1 MNNDFLK
8 LNEILSSYSKG
19 NKNRAYTKL
28 KKISVKYPENQKIKF
43 NLGIMEQDQGLIN
56 KAKITYK
63 NLIDKFDNLN
73 AKINLYLLYLKEKNY
88 PNALNIIELI
98 LKTDPELNDVLLDK
112 AYILL
117 KSKDIKNC
125 FKICYSILN
134 KNYNNVIAI
143 NLIGLCLIEEKN
155 YKEAEIKLLEG
166 IKYKND
172 DIPLLNSI
180 GKLYFEI
187 WNLKKSED
195 FYFKALQFNPKS
207 YQTLNNLAGFY
218 LETNR
223 SKKALIYYKKALDIL
238 PNEATILSNISKTY
252 LSLSNIEKAEEYC
265 LSALKIRSEDS
276 FKKIL
281 SIIYFQKQ
289 NFKRAWQYFDGRLGL
304 NDFIEKNKSYKLISK
319 KLLRNKKI
327 DPNKK
332 LLIVREQGV
341 GDEILYGTIY
351 HDLLKN
357 FEQLFIET
365 DKRLI
370 SLFINS
376 FGNKYKNKFVELGLF
391 SKNISKL
398 DSFDQVL
405 YAGSLGYYFRNN
417 IESFPKN
424 NYLKISN
431 EDIKHFNTQLKVC
444 KKKYKIGLSWKSF
457 KNQYA
462 NQKSLSLNDLD
473 CIISLNNVDSIN
485 LQYGDV
491 TQEIAEY
498 NKYSKSKILEL
509 KEIDLF
515 NEFIKIGAVL
525 KNIDLFI
532 TVSNS
537 TAHLAGALGIN
548 TLLIKPFKQATFH
561 YWNQPTNKTPW
572 YNTIELLERDQIKD
586 ISFFKD
592 RVLSKLN

>member
-19 NKNRAYTKL
+19 NKNSAYTKL
-28 KKISVKYPENQKIKF
+28 KKISIKYPENQKIKF

-56 KAKITYK
+56 KAKTTYK
-63 NLIDKFDNLN
+63 NLIDKYDNLN
-73 AKINLYLLYLKEKNY
+73 AKINLYLLYLKENNY
-88 PNALNIIELI
+88 SNALNIIELI
-98 LKTDPELNDVLLDK
+98 LKTNPGLNDVLLDK

-125 FKICYSILN
+125 FKICDSILK
-134 KNYNNVIAI
+134 KNYNNLSAI
-143 NLIGLCLIEEKN
+143 NLIGLCFLEEKN
-155 YKEAEIKLLEG
+155 YKQAEIKLLEG
-166 IKYKND
+166 IKHKND
-172 DIPLLNSI
+172 YIPLLNSL
-180 GKLYFEI
+180 GRLYFEI
-187 WNLKKSED
+187 WNLQKSEN
-195 FYFKALQFNPKS
+195 FYLKALQYNPTS

-218 LETNR
+218 LETNN
-223 SKKALIYYKKALDIL
+223 SKKSLIFYKKALDIL
-238 PNEATILSNISKTY
+238 PNEATILNNISKTY
-252 LSLSNIEKAEEYC
+252 LSLNNIEKAEEYC

-281 SIIYFQKQ
+281 SIIYFRKQ
-289 NFKRAWQYFDGRLGL
+289 NFKRAWRYFDGRLGL
-304 NDFIEKNKSYKLISK
+304 NEFIEKNESYKLISK

-351 HDLLKN
+351 QDLLKN
-357 FEQLFIET
+357 YEHLFIET

-370 SLFINS
+370 SLFVNS
-376 FGNKYKNKFVELGLF
+376 FGKQYKNRFVELGLF

-398 DSFDQVL
+398 NSFDQIL

-424 NYLKISN
+424 NYLKISD
-431 EDIKHFNTQLKVC
+431 EDIKQCNTQLKVC
-444 KKKYKIGLSWKSF
+444 KRKYKIGFSWKSF

-462 NQKSLSLNDLD
+462 NQKSLSLSDLD
-473 CIISLNNVDSIN
+473 CIINLNNVDSIN

-491 TQEIAEY
+491 IQEITEY
-498 NKYSKSKILEL
+498 NKYSRSKILEL

-537 TAHLAGALGIN
+537 TAHLAGALGVK

-572 YNTIELLERDQIKD
+572 YNTIELLEQDQIKD
-586 ISFFKD
+586 VNFFKD
-592 RVLSKLN
+592 KVLSKLN

>member
-1 MNNDFLK
+1 MNNDYLK
-8 LNEILSSYSKG
+8 LNEILSTYAKG
-19 NKNRAYTKL
+19 NKNSAYTKL
-28 KKISVKYPENQKIKF
+28 KKISLKYPKNQKIKF

-56 KAKITYK
+56 KAKTTYK
-63 NLIDKFDNLN
+63 NLIDEYDSLS
-73 AKINLYLLYLKEKNY
+73 AKVNLYLLYLKENNY
-88 PNALNIIELI
+88 SNALKIIELI
-98 LKTDPELNDVLLDK
+98 LKTNPELNDVWLDK

-117 KSKDIKNC
+117 KTKDIKNC
-125 FKICYSILN
+125 FKICNSILN
-134 KNYNNVIAI
+134 QNYKNVIAI
-143 NLIGLCLIEEKN
+143 NLTGLCFLEQKN
-155 YKEAEIKLLEG
+155 YKEAKIRLLEG
-166 IKYKND
+166 IQYKTD
-172 DIPLLNSI
+172 DISLLNSL
-180 GKLYFEI
+180 GRLYFET
-187 WNLKKSED
+187 WNLKKSEN
-195 FYFKALQFNPKS
+195 FYHKALQYKPTS

-218 LETNR
+218 LETNM
-223 SKKALIYYKKALDIL
+223 SKKALIYYKKALEIL
-238 PNEATILSNISKTY
+238 PNEATILNNISKTY
-252 LSLSNIEKAEEYC
+252 LSLNNIEKAEEYC
-265 LSALKIRSEDS
+265 LSAIKIRGEDS
-276 FKKIL
+276 FKKML

-289 NFKRAWQYFDGRLGL
+289 NFKKAWRYFDGRLGL
-304 NDFIEKNKSYKLISK
+304 NEFVEKNESYKLISK

-327 DPNKK
+327 DPYKK

-357 FEQLFIET
+357 YENLFIET

-376 FGNKYKNKFVELGLF
+376 FGKKYKNRFVELGLF

-398 DSFDQVL
+398 DSFEQIL
-405 YAGSLGYYFRNN
+405 YAGSLGYYFRKD

-424 NYLKISN
+424 NYLKIPS
-431 EDIKHFNTQLKVC
+431 EDIEQINTQLKVF
-444 KKKYKIGLSWKSF
+444 KKEYKIGFSWKSF

-462 NQKSLSLNDLD
+462 NQKSLSLKDLD
-473 CIISLNNVDSIN
+473 CIINLNNVDSIN

-491 TQEIAEY
+491 THEIAEY

-537 TAHLAGALGIN
+537 TAHLAGALGVK

-572 YNTIELLERDQIKD
+572 YNTIELLESDQIKD
-586 ISFFKD
+586 INFFKD
-592 RVLSKLN
+592 KVLSKLN